1 MWQRLV
7 LGFILAVSAYFIVR
21 AFSSEGFI
29 NWDSVVETPG
39 QAPIIREPPTR
50 GNLNMAPGGPNP
62 PNAAAP
68 RNEPTIRSPPAE
80 ASDPYSETAEDANA
94 PEQLRHPERSFS
106 PGIIPEQ
113 VVINEAAGLAGPPA
127 PSPQAFQTFST
138 EFIQNGGKW
147 FGDVS
152 AQEDE
157 NPNYSAF

>member
-1 MWQRLV
+1 MWQRLL
-7 LGFILAVSAYFIVR
+7 LGLILAISVYFIVR
-21 AFSSEGFI
+21 AFSKEGFV
-29 NWDSVVETPG
+29 NWDTRVETPG
-39 QAPIIREPPTR
+39 PAPIIREPPTR
-50 GNLNMAPGGPNP
+50 GNLNIASGGPNS

-68 RNEPTIRSPPAE
+68 SNMPLTRSPPPE
-80 ASDPYSETAEDANA
+80 ASDPYDETAEDADA

-106 PGIIPEQ
+106 PGIIPQ
-113 VVINEAAGLAGPPA
+113 QTVINESAGLAGPPT
-127 PSPQAFQTFST
+127 PSSQAFQVFNT